1 MSPYMCVYC
10 THDGERQVTW
20 PTHLRYKAS
29 FHVLHFN
36 TLVPAP
42 EVSFADT
49 RNNPLRKLTTLCT
62 IALEQKR
69 DRWYSTSIRQLRSRA
84 VGWVTGLAFPVTYSP
99 SVPRKFSKSISF
111 KNLFPSEKIANL
123 KLTTLFPLFTGYV

>member
-42 EVSFADT
+42 EVSFADA
-49 RNNPLRKLTTLCT
+49 RNNPLRKLTTRCSWNDSSGAETRVLIFDKYT
-62 IALEQKR
+62 AA
-69 DRWYSTSIRQLRSRA
+69 S
-84 VGWVTGLAFPVTYSP
+84 
-99 SVPRKFSKSISF
+99 
-111 KNLFPSEKIANL
+111 
-123 KLTTLFPLFTGYV
+123 